1 MKIIIFFVM
10 NAFLIKE
17 NRDFPLI
24 KDYHSN
30 LQSSLSYF
38 IFFPSFCYIWSSC
51 NKEKNKPPFLMQKMS
66 LKLRVNSDPPTTHN
80 LLKVSKKHSELSLV

>member
-66 LKLRVNSDPPTTHN
+66 LKLRDNGNHFPSICMHRSTYLDMPRKP
-80 LLKVSKKHSELSLV
+80 

>member
-1 MKIIIFFVM
+1 M

-30 LQSSLSYF
+30 LQSSLSVF
-38 IFFPSFCYIWSSC
+38 IFFPLFAIWSSC
-51 NKEKNKPPFLMQKMS
+51 NKEENKPPFLMQKMS
-66 LKLRVNSDPPTTHN
+66 LKLRVNILHEWIYLYPGYIFSYNTLT
-80 LLKVSKKHSELSLV
+80 VIR